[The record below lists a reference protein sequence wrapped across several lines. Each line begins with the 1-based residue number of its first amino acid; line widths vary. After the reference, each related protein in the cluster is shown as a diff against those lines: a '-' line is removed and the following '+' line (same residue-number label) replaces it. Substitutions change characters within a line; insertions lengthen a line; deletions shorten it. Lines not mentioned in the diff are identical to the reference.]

1 MKPDEQLALFDRM
14 ISDERN
20 LLLTKGKEYA
30 GDDDALANFK
40 DSLGIGLD
48 PKQKLWV
55 YLSKHM
61 SSIASY
67 IKNGKEFSNEP
78 IEGRIADARN
88 YLGLLY
94 MLIQE
99 EKNPQISKACQC
111 KKSNQ

>member
-1 MKPDEQLALFDRM
+1 MKPQEQLAIFEKM
-14 ISDERN
+14 ISDERD

-30 GDDDALANFK
+30 GDEDALANFK
-40 DSLGIGLD
+40 DGLGIGLD

-55 YLSKHM
+55 YLSKHI

-78 IEGRIADARN
+78 IESRIADARN

-94 MLIQE
+94 MLIHE

-111 KKSNQ
+111 KKIKQ

>member
-1 MKPDEQLALFDRM
+1 MKHKDQLLIFDKM
-14 ISDERN
+14 ISDERE

-30 GDDDALANFK
+30 GDQDALANFK

-67 IKNGKEFSNEP
+67 IKNGKEFSNES
-78 IEGRIADARN
+78 IESRIADARN

-94 MLIQE
+94 MLIHE
-99 EKNPQISKACQC
+99 EKNPQNSKACQC
-111 KKSNQ
+111 IKSNQ